1 MLLKGIKMD
10 KPIILIVDDEEA
22 NLQLIGK
29 ILQNLDVDITLA
41 SSGKEA
47 LKLLESLVP
56 DLIILDIIMPSMSG
70 FDVCRKIRSRKSTSE
85 VPTIFLSAKTD
96 SEDIIKGFDIGA
108 RDYITKPFI
117 KEELVARVETQLNI
131 ITNEKKIKNLNNN
144 LEEKVK
150 ERTKAL
156 TKTNEKLTDYNTAL
170 KVLMDKRDDDRI
182 DLEHQVMANVEEL
195 ILPSIERLKQTN
207 LKKQQKELLGICEDN
222 ISKITSSFVSS
233 MMDNGKVR
241 GLTHRETTIAN
252 LIVQGKSS
260 QEISTILNIS
270 ESTINYHRNNI
281 RKKVGIKNKS
291 VNLQVYLKQ
300 LEGPRPRAAG
310 IRN

>member
-1 MLLKGIKMD
+1 MD

-47 LKLLESLVP
+47 LQLLESLVP

-70 FDVCRKIRSRKSTSE
+70 FDVCRKIKSLKPTSE
-85 VPTIFLSAKTD
+85 VPIIFLSAKVD

-117 KEELVARVETQLNI
+117 KEELVARVEAQLNI

-156 TKTNEKLTDYNTAL
+156 TKINEKLTDYNTAL
-170 KVLMDKRDDDRI
+170 KVLMDQRDEDRI
-182 DLEHQVMANVEEL
+182 DLEHQVMANAEEL

-207 LKKQQKELLGICEDN
+207 LNKQQKELLGICENN

-233 MMDNGKVR
+233 MMDNGRVR

-300 LEGPRPRAAG
+300 LEGQRPKAASR
-310 IRN
+310 RN

>member
-1 MLLKGIKMD
+1 V
-10 KPIILIVDDEEA
+10 PI
-22 NLQLIGK
+22 
-29 ILQNLDVDITLA
+29 
-41 SSGKEA
+41 
-47 LKLLESLVP
+47 
-56 DLIILDIIMPSMSG
+56 
-70 FDVCRKIRSRKSTSE
+70 
-85 VPTIFLSAKTD
+85 IFLSAKTD

-170 KVLMDKRDDDRI
+170 KVLMDQRDEDRI

-207 LKKQQKELLGICEDN
+207 LNKQQKELLGICEDN

-233 MMDNGKVR
+233 MMDNGRVR

-252 LIVQGKSS
+252 LIFQGKSS

-300 LEGPRPRAAG
+300 LEGQRPKRPVEG
-310 IRN
+310 ININEL

>member
-1 MLLKGIKMD
+1 MD

-47 LKLLESLVP
+47 LQLLESLVP

-70 FDVCRKIRSRKSTSE
+70 FDVCRKIKSRKTTSE
-85 VPTIFLSAKTD
+85 VPIIFLSAKVD

-117 KEELVARVETQLNI
+117 KEELVARVEAQLNI

-156 TKTNEKLTDYNTAL
+156 TKINEKLTDYNTAL
-170 KVLMDKRDDDRI
+170 KVLMDQRDEDRI
-182 DLEHQVMANVEEL
+182 DLEHQVMANAEEL

-207 LKKQQKELLGICEDN
+207 LNKQQKELLGICENN

-233 MMDNGKVR
+233 MMDNGRVR

-300 LEGPRPRAAG
+300 LEGQRPKAASR
-310 IRN
+310 RN

>member
-1 MLLKGIKMD
+1 MD

-47 LKLLESLVP
+47 LQLLKSLVP

-70 FDVCRKIRSRKSTSE
+70 FDVCRKIKSRKPTSE
-85 VPTIFLSAKTD
+85 VPIIFLSAKVD

-117 KEELVARVETQLNI
+117 KEELVARVEAQLNI

-156 TKTNEKLTDYNTAL
+156 TKINEKLTDYNTAL
-170 KVLMDKRDDDRI
+170 KVLMDQRDEDRI
-182 DLEHQVMANVEEL
+182 DLEHQVMANAEEL

-207 LKKQQKELLGICEDN
+207 LNKQQKELLGICEDN

-233 MMDNGKVR
+233 MMDNGRVR

-300 LEGPRPRAAG
+300 LEGQRPKAASR
-310 IRN
+310 RN

>member
-1 MLLKGIKMD
+1 MD

-47 LKLLESLVP
+47 LQLLESLVP

-70 FDVCRKIRSRKSTSE
+70 FDVCRKIKSRKPTSE
-85 VPTIFLSAKTD
+85 VPIIFLSAKVD

-117 KEELVARVETQLNI
+117 KEELVARVEAQLNI

-170 KVLMDKRDDDRI
+170 KVLMDQRDEDRI
-182 DLEHQVMANVEEL
+182 DLEHQVMANAEEL

-207 LKKQQKELLGICEDN
+207 LNKQQKELLGICEDN

-233 MMDNGKVR
+233 MMDNGRVR

-300 LEGPRPRAAG
+300 LEGQRPKAASR
-310 IRN
+310 RN

>member
-1 MLLKGIKMD
+1 MD

-47 LKLLESLVP
+47 LQLLESLVP

-70 FDVCRKIRSRKSTSE
+70 FDVCRKIKSRKPTSE
-85 VPTIFLSAKTD
+85 VPIIFLSAKVD

-117 KEELVARVETQLNI
+117 KEELVARVEAQLNI

-156 TKTNEKLTDYNTAL
+156 TKINEKLTDYNTAL
-170 KVLMDKRDDDRI
+170 KVLMDQRDEDRI
-182 DLEHQVMANVEEL
+182 DLEHQVMANAEEL

-207 LKKQQKELLGICEDN
+207 LNKQQKELLGICEDN

-233 MMDNGKVR
+233 MMDNGRVR

-300 LEGPRPRAAG
+300 LEGQRPKAASR
-310 IRN
+310 RN

>member
-1 MLLKGIKMD
+1 M
-10 KPIILIVDDEEA
+10 
-22 NLQLIGK
+22 
-29 ILQNLDVDITLA
+29 
-41 SSGKEA
+41 
-47 LKLLESLVP
+47 
-56 DLIILDIIMPSMSG
+56 
-70 FDVCRKIRSRKSTSE
+70 
-85 VPTIFLSAKTD
+85 
-96 SEDIIKGFDIGA
+96 
-108 RDYITKPFI
+108 
-117 KEELVARVETQLNI
+117 VARVETQLNI

-170 KVLMDKRDDDRI
+170 KVLMDQRDEDRI
-182 DLEHQVMANVEEL
+182 ALEHQVMANVEEL

-207 LKKQQKELLGICEDN
+207 LNKRQKELLGICEDN

-300 LEGPRPRAAG
+300 LEGQRPKAAS

>member
-1 MLLKGIKMD
+1 MD

-47 LKLLESLVP
+47 LKLLESFVP

-70 FDVCRKIRSRKSTSE
+70 FDVCRKIKSRKLTSE

-131 ITNEKKIKNLNNN
+131 ITNEKKIKNLKKN

-150 ERTKAL
+150 KRTKAL
-156 TKTNEKLTDYNTAL
+156 IKTNEKLTDYNTAL
-170 KVLMDKRDDDRI
+170 KVLMDQRDEDRI
-182 DLEHQVMANVEEL
+182 ALEHQVMANVEEL

-207 LKKQQKELLGICEDN
+207 LNKQQKELLGICEDN
-222 ISKITSSFVSS
+222 ISKITSSFVSN
-233 MMDNGKVR
+233 MMDNGRVR

-300 LEGPRPRAAG
+300 LEGQRPKAAAR
-310 IRN
+310 RN

>member
-1 MLLKGIKMD
+1 MD

-47 LKLLESLVP
+47 LQLLKSLVP

-70 FDVCRKIRSRKSTSE
+70 FDVCRKIKSRKPTSE
-85 VPTIFLSAKTD
+85 VPIIFLSAKVD

-117 KEELVARVETQLNI
+117 KEELVARVEAQLNI

-156 TKTNEKLTDYNTAL
+156 TKINEKLTDYNTAL
-170 KVLMDKRDDDRI
+170 KVLMDQRDEDRI
-182 DLEHQVMANVEEL
+182 DLEHQVMANAEEL

-207 LKKQQKELLGICEDN
+207 LNKQQKELLGICENN

-233 MMDNGKVR
+233 MMDNGRVR

-300 LEGPRPRAAG
+300 LEGQRPKAASR
-310 IRN
+310 RN

>member
-1 MLLKGIKMD
+1 MD

-47 LKLLESLVP
+47 LQLLESLVP

-70 FDVCRKIRSRKSTSE
+70 FDVCRKIKSRKPTSE
-85 VPTIFLSAKTD
+85 VPIIFLSAKVD

-117 KEELVARVETQLNI
+117 KEELVARVEAQLNI

-170 KVLMDKRDDDRI
+170 KVLMDQRDEDRI
-182 DLEHQVMANVEEL
+182 DLEHQVMANAEEL

-207 LKKQQKELLGICEDN
+207 LNKQQKELLGICENN

-233 MMDNGKVR
+233 MMDNGRVR

-300 LEGPRPRAAG
+300 LEGQRPKAASR
-310 IRN
+310 RN

>member
-1 MLLKGIKMD
+1 MD

-47 LKLLESLVP
+47 LQLLESLVP

-70 FDVCRKIRSRKSTSE
+70 FDVCRKIKSRKPTSE
-85 VPTIFLSAKTD
+85 VPIIFLSAKVD

-117 KEELVARVETQLNI
+117 KEELVARVEAQLNI

-156 TKTNEKLTDYNTAL
+156 TKINEKLTDYNTAL
-170 KVLMDKRDDDRI
+170 KVLMDQRDEDRI
-182 DLEHQVMANVEEL
+182 DLEHQVMANAEEL

-207 LKKQQKELLGICEDN
+207 LNKQQKELLGICENN

-233 MMDNGKVR
+233 MMDNGRVR

-300 LEGPRPRAAG
+300 LEGQRPKAASR
-310 IRN
+310 RN